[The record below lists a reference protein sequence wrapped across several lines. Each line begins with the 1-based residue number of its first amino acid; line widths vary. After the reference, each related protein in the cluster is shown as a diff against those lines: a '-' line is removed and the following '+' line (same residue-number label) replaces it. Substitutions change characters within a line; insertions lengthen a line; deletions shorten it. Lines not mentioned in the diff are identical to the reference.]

1 MCSIFYFFNIYQRH
15 ICSTDQKNTWLG
27 LVDDIY
33 INVNFSYK
41 IINETQ
47 LFVLWHD
54 LTFLE
59 FLKKQGKLHL
69 GSFYFMISTSIG
81 QFTIYNLLICFPSYY
96 TNKGH
101 DFSVDGKAQKP
112 RIYRFIN
119 PNPKVQISSTHNTK

>member
-1 MCSIFYFFNIYQRH
+1 MCSIFYFLIFIKGIYAPP
-15 ICSTDQKNTWLG
+15 TKKNTWLG

-69 GSFYFMISTSIG
+69 GSFYFLISTSIG

-101 DFSVDGKAQKP
+101 DFSVNGKAQKP

>member
-1 MCSIFYFFNIYQRH
+1 MCSIFYFLIFIKGIYAPP
-15 ICSTDQKNTWLG
+15 TKKNTWLG

-69 GSFYFMISTSIG
+69 GSFYFLISTSIG